1 MMMMNNQCSEIED
14 LAKKDTQIMY
24 ERIKA
29 VTNRKRLHTGNSIKK
44 KNGTVAMEENEV
56 MDRWKEHV
64 EELFEDV
71 RDEQMQLDVRME
83 GPPILKEEIERAM
96 QKMKAGK
103 STGGDKVNIEMLN
116 AVKTFSIEKITK
128 LANTI
133 YEDGNLTEEMCK
145 SIFITIPKKPGT
157 LECNKHRTI
166 SIMSQIT
173 KIILRVIMER
183 VRAKIR
189 GEVAEEQYGFVEG
202 KGTRNAIFILR
213 MLSER
218 AIEVQ
223 KDLYF
228 CFIDYEK
235 AFDRVKHENLIKMLK
250 NINIDGKD
258 LRIIKNLYWSQ
269 KAAVRVGDGQSDW
282 IEIMRG
288 VRQGCV
294 MSPDL
299 FALYGELIMRAI
311 REMEGVKIG
320 E

>member
-1 MMMMNNQCSEIED
+1 
-14 LAKKDTQIMY
+14 
-24 ERIKA
+24 
-29 VTNRKRLHTGNSIKK
+29 
-44 KNGTVAMEENEV
+44 
-56 MDRWKEHV
+56 
-64 EELFEDV
+64 
-71 RDEQMQLDVRME
+71 
-83 GPPILKEEIERAM
+83 
-96 QKMKAGK
+96 
-103 STGGDKVNIEMLN
+103 
-116 AVKTFSIEKITK
+116 
-128 LANTI
+128 
-133 YEDGNLTEEMCK
+133 
-145 SIFITIPKKPGT
+145 
-157 LECNKHRTI
+157 
-166 SIMSQIT
+166 MSQIT

-311 REMEGVKIG
+311 REMEGVKMG